1 MDKELKGEIVCLLD
15 DMIKDL
21 DCKNIRDWLL
31 QDEAYSVLFDM
42 GFRQPSVIDIV
53 LGYVIGYMVRVAH
66 GKVFEYNEREKIK
79 EFYSKVGL
87 EGKVP
92 KKKKIK
98 VPGPTEEE
106 IDEIRDLV
114 QMRFS
119 KIRDKVYKSL
129 NV

>member
-21 DCKNIRDWLL
+21 DCKNIRDSLL

-98 VPGPTEEE
+98 VLGPTDEE